1 MARNQDG
8 EFEVLLGN
16 KQLLS
21 IFFIV
26 VILLGVFF
34 TMGYILGK
42 NSAAPGKPS
51 TIAAKPPAES
61 SGAPASTTSAFS
73 QDQSKDDVRPLVENA
88 TAPAP
93 APAKTQPAVPAATQ
107 AQAPEPP
114 KKAVASKIDS
124 EPLSGKTYLQ
134 VAAVKRPMAELV
146 AEVLQKKGFHC
157 ILVQHPT
164 EPVYRVLVGPA
175 ADADAVTKLRQDL
188 EKAGFKAIARKF

>member
-42 NSAAPGKPS
+42 NSATPGRPTTTAGRPTPEPPS
-51 TIAAKPPAES
+51 
-61 SGAPASTTSAFS
+61 APAATTSAFS
-73 QDQSKDDVRPLVENA
+73 QEQTKDDVRPLVENA
-88 TAPAP
+88 TAPAR
-93 APAKTQPAVPAATQ
+93 TQPAAPAATP
-107 AQAPEPP
+107 AEAP
-114 KKAVASKIDS
+114 KKAATPALSS
-124 EPLSGKTYLQ
+124 EPIPGKTYLQ

-157 ILVQHPT
+157 ILLAHPT
-164 EPVYRVLVGPA
+164 EPVFRVLVGPA
-175 ADADAVTKLRQDL
+175 ADADAVTKMRQDL
-188 EKAGFKAIARKF
+188 EAAGFKAIPRKF